1 MRAAPTT
8 LERKARAQ
16 LPAMLRRRPRVRS
29 ECVDGFR
36 PCPWLSCRHHLGAD
50 VLPSGRLKE
59 PNGDAWIYGE
69 VPSCSLDLADR
80 GKQPLD
86 VVGKALGVKLVRVGQ
101 LERDAFAHLYA
112 GGDLEAMAAVMW
124 ERGDVDDDDGWED

>member
-1 MRAAPTT
+1 MTVTATSI
-8 LERKARAQ
+8 ERKARVK
-16 LPAMLRRRPRVRS
+16 LPAMLRRRPRVRA

-50 VLPSGRLKE
+50 VLPSGALKE
-59 PNGDAWIYGE
+59 PHGHEWMAGE
-69 VPSCSLDLADR
+69 VPTCSLDLADQ
-80 GKQPLD
+80 GVQPLA

-112 GGDLEAMAAVMW
+112 GGDLEGVATAMW
-124 ERGDVDDDDGWED
+124 ERSDVGDDGGED